1 VTNVIKTEPE
11 EQNLVFVSGA
21 AGVGKS
27 VLISA
32 LTQSLCRHLVHQI
45 ENDPKDLYV
54 MLLAATGRAA
64 YNIKGTTIHQ
74 AFQFGFMLQ
83 NELARTHKL
92 TCEARSSLYSK
103 NRHIKMIIID
113 EVSLVGSNMLQAINR
128 ALQDTFGNNLPFGG
142 FSVFVFG
149 DLNQLKPVY
158 DKWVFQ
164 KNVDVTMPD
173 IWQLFRLYEL
183 TEIMRQKE
191 DKLFATAL

>member
-1 VTNVIKTEPE
+1 
-11 EQNLVFVSGA
+11 
-21 AGVGKS
+21 
-27 VLISA
+27 
-32 LTQSLCRHLVHQI
+32 
-45 ENDPKDLYV
+45 
-54 MLLAATGRAA
+54 
-64 YNIKGTTIHQ
+64 
-74 AFQFGFMLQ
+74 
-83 NELARTHKL
+83 
-92 TCEARSSLYSK
+92 
-103 NRHIKMIIID
+103 MIIID

-164 KNVDVTMPD
+164 KIVDVTMPD